1 MSVQG
6 LGSEG
11 PQLAG
16 QGEASSGAVLGELW
30 GSCRKLLKRH
40 ELGNLQRT

>member
-1 MSVQG
+1 MQG

-16 QGEASSGAVLGELW
+16 QGEASSEAILGELW